1 MGGEG
6 GGGENMAAKP
16 KAPRVKKEK
25 KEPGQCRNHSVTQ
38 RLSQCA
44 AVKMTNHAVCS
55 GHAWMLFNTT
65 GFIPG

>member
-25 KEPGQCRNHSVTQ
+25 KEPGQCRNPSVTQ

-44 AVKMTNHAVCS
+44 AVKMMLCDLAVHGCC
-55 GHAWMLFNTT
+55 LTR
-65 GFIPG
+65 FIPDR